1 MSNTDVVFQG
11 DESGIILQGGG
22 GLEGRQVSVWRKDK
36 GLLEQSS
43 ILPSLQTLRLA
54 KKIKT
59 GGRGAS
65 MRHAIVSEKK
75 RYNLIMD
82 QNIHSYKRLNTY
94 CVL

>member
-1 MSNTDVVFQG
+1 MSNMNVVFQG
-11 DESGIILQGGG
+11 DESGIILQG

-43 ILPSLQTLRLA
+43 ILPSLQTLGIA

-59 GGRGAS
+59 GRGVGAS

-75 RYNLIMD
+75 KDI
-82 QNIHSYKRLNTY
+82 T
-94 CVL
+94 